1 MGGANLVP
9 LAVFGLGV
17 AGGALMIL
25 TDFSLVRSVRVL
37 TASCEALAQ
46 PSLQDTC
53 ETTGGE
59 AHSYAL
65 VLLGLFSFA
74 MAYGAGLG
82 ASRPAAIALLA
93 AGAIV
98 LLIALAIDLPKAGET
113 GAVGQ
118 DFEQAEAIR
127 GVGVTFE
134 ILGAAL
140 AIAAGALR
148 LFRPRREPGSEKL
161 QR

>member
-1 MGGANLVP
+1 MTPSDAIP

-17 AGGALMIL
+17 AAGILMIL
-25 TDFSLVRSVRVL
+25 TDFSLVRSVQVL

-46 PSLQDTC
+46 PSLQDSC

-65 VLLGLFSFA
+65 VLLGLFSFV

-82 ASRPAAIALLA
+82 GSRPAAFGLIV

-98 LLIALAIDLPKAGET
+98 LLIALAIDIPKAGET
-113 GAVGQ
+113 GAIGQ
-118 DFEQAEAIR
+118 DFEQAKAVR
-127 GVGVTFE
+127 GVGLTFE
-134 ILGAAL
+134 ILGGLA
-140 AIAAGALR
+140 AIAAGALS
-148 LFRPRREPGSEKL
+148 LFGPGARSEEL
-161 QR
+161 QQ